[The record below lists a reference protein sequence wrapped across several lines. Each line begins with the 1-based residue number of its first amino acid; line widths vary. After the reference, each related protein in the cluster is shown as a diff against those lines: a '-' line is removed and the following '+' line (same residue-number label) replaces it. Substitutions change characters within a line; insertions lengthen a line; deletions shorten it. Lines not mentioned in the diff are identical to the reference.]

1 MGNTNKD
8 TETYEIAL
16 SQDEVDKLLKTAT
29 SQHVKKTL
37 PRETD
42 TKIKTLKEKTK
53 AVAKKMKN
61 SQKKTA
67 SKKAAV
73 KKTTTKKAPTKKAP
87 TTKKP
92 AAKKT
97 VNKMSVYFEGKC
109 YGTGTIVT
117 KNGKKIIELLSIR
130 KK

>member
-1 MGNTNKD
+1 M
-8 TETYEIAL
+8 
-16 SQDEVDKLLKTAT
+16 
-29 SQHVKKTL
+29 
-37 PRETD
+37 
-42 TKIKTLKEKTK
+42 
-53 AVAKKMKN
+53 
-61 SQKKTA
+61 KTA

-73 KKTTTKKAPTKKAP
+73 KKTTTKKAV
-87 TTKKP
+87 TTKKS

-109 YGTGTIVT
+109 YGTGTVVT

>member
-1 MGNTNKD
+1 MGNNNKD

-37 PRETD
+37 PKETD
-42 TKIKTLKEKTK
+42 TKIKALKEKTK

-73 KKTTTKKAPTKKAP
+73 KKTTTKKAA

-109 YGTGTIVT
+109 YGTGTVVT

>member
-73 KKTTTKKAPTKKAP
+73 KKTTTKKAPT
-87 TTKKP
+87 TKKP